1 MTQTLS
7 FLQSVTGARLEHRG
21 INLGNNSLV
30 PFDDIGEGS
39 NALLCVT
46 DKTLCCGEAD
56 GSWYLPDGTLLPSGF
71 NFQNLYVTREGNQ
84 TVRLNNNMSVTDLTG
99 TQSSFGI
106 YSCGILD
113 SLDNINYLYVGIYPS
128 NEGK

>member
-1 MTQTLS
+1 MTQKLS
-7 FLQSVTGARLEHRG
+7 FPQSVTGARLEHRG
-21 INLGNNSLV
+21 VNLGNNSLV

-84 TVRLNNNMSVTDLTG
+84 TVRLNNNMNVTDLTG
-99 TQSSFGI
+99 AQSSFGI